1 MRSIRSWWALV
12 FREFIEHR
20 IPFFYFPL
28 GILALFTLS
37 SASGIAL
44 NRVHLTNGF
53 QFGNGL
59 KLFELGYVLLLALW
73 LAYAGIAL
81 FFYFG
86 DAFSADRRNNAM
98 LFWKSMPVGDLKIM
112 GSKFLAGVTFLPFI
126 ILVIGM
132 VSGLIFLIL
141 LNVASLNV
149 PIVPVPNP
157 GQAIVSFANISLFA
171 IVYYFMAM
179 LWYAPFL
186 AWVAGLSTVFGRWS
200 LPLAFAIPGVLI
212 AMENMAAFAQIPRG
226 GYIWGYLSHR
236 WQFGLSDTQWTFM
249 VAAPIPFDVRTYTWL
264 LVQQINWTSMISGIV
279 FAVVVVWLASE
290 YRRRRIA

>member
-1 MRSIRSWWALV
+1 MHFFRSWRALLV
-12 FREFIEHR
+12 REFIEHR
-20 IPFFYFPL
+20 IPFLYFPV
-28 GILALFTLS
+28 GILTLFVLS
-37 SASGIAL
+37 TGSGLAY
-44 NRVHLTNGF
+44 NRFRFPEELHLGAP
-53 QFGNGL
+53 L
-59 KLFELGYVLLLALW
+59 KLFEVGYLVQIALW
-73 LAYAGIAL
+73 LAYTGIAL

-132 VSGLIFLIL
+132 VSGVIFLIL
-141 LNVASLNV
+141 LNVASLSAPV
-149 PIVPVPNP
+149 VPVPNP
-157 GQAIVSFANISLFA
+157 VQALLSFANISLFA

-212 AMENMAAFAQIPRG
+212 AMENMVAFAQIPRG

-249 VAAPIPFDVRTYTWL
+249 VAAPIPFDVRTYSWL
-264 LVQQINWTSMISGIV
+264 LFQQINWTSMISGIV
-279 FAVVVVWLASE
+279 FAIVVTWLASE

>member
-37 SASGIAL
+37 SLSGIAV
-44 NRVHLTNGF
+44 NHVHLANGF

-59 KLFELGYVLLLALW
+59 KLFELGYILLLALW
-73 LAYAGIAL
+73 LAYTGIAC

-98 LFWKSMPVGDLKIM
+98 LFWKSMPVSDLKVM
-112 GSKFLAGVTFLPFI
+112 GSKFLAGVTFLPSI
-126 ILVIGM
+126 ILLIGM
-132 VSGLIFLIL
+132 VSGLLFLIL

-149 PIVPVPNP
+149 PILPVPNP
-157 GQAIVSFANISLFA
+157 AQALWSYVNISLFA
-171 IVYYFMAM
+171 VVYFLMAM

-186 AWVAGLSTVFGRWS
+186 AWVAGLSTIFGRWS
-200 LPLAFAIPGVLI
+200 LPLAFVIPGVLA
-212 AMENMAAFAQIPRG
+212 AMENMVAFAQIPRG

-236 WQFGLSDTQWTFM
+236 WQYGLSEFDWSLM
-249 VAAPIPFDVRTYTWL
+249 VASPIGFDVRTYIWL
-264 LVQQINWTSMISGIV
+264 LFNEINWTSMISGLV
-279 FAVVVVWLASE
+279 FAIVVTWLASE